1 MNAWKTAKSAKPCTI
16 FPAVWAAI
24 VGCTGTGKSYRYAPA
39 HFGVSRPEYACPVCR
54 AAKDASDALMGPA
67 HQEHLTALQA
77 AAGVADY
84 RVAEVEWI
92 DGRPVLTGK
101 VDKGLAHESADY
113 ALREMSADVDSVARA
128 ARALVVYHGAG
139 GDCRGLVASHRVAP
153 RQLAALRNAFRVWTR
168 ESSPTGRAASL

>member
-1 MNAWKTAKSAKPCTI
+1 MTAWKTAKSARACNI

-24 VGCTGTGKSYRYAPA
+24 VGCTGKGKAWRYGIG
-39 HFGVSRPEYACPVCR
+39 HFGRTSVEYACPVCR
-54 AAKDASDALMGPA
+54 DAKDRSDALVGPA

-101 VDKGLAHESADY
+101 VDKDLAHEAADY
-113 ALREMSADVDSVARA
+113 ALREMSNVDDVARA

-139 GDCRGLVASHRVAP
+139 GNCRALVGSHRIP
-153 RQLAALRNAFRVWTR
+153 SRQLAALRNAFRVWTR
-168 ESSPTGRAASL
+168 EASPTARAASL